1 VAREQGGR
9 ERIVRNQ
16 RQAPLSQRRSRSFFI
31 SRKDAK
37 GCKDFKNPLRSRFAL
52 CGLFSSWYFVTF
64 VVKKRKDCVHSVRN
78 LKRLYNRS
86 FYQTADG
93 VRIFESPNSK
103 KQEQKIATTVE
114 LGLKKRYNQH
124 GIAKSSW
131 NVIEY
136 IVNQLQNR

>member
-9 ERIVRNQ
+9 ERVVGNQ
-16 RQAPLSQRRSRSFFI
+16 RQAPLFQRRSRSFFI

-64 VVKKRKDCVHSVRN
+64 VVKKRKDCVAF
-78 LKRLYNRS
+78 RS
-86 FYQTADG
+86 RSQALVKQIVLSTADG

-103 KQEQKIATTVE
+103 KQEQNSHDCRTWAEKA
-114 LGLKKRYNQH
+114 L
-124 GIAKSSW
+124 
-131 NVIEY
+131 
-136 IVNQLQNR
+136 